1 MTNYID
7 FIDELNREIASLEQK
22 IVDEENALLV
32 REFPEPREFR
42 CEHTDKNGKT
52 ISEYFDT
59 EDDAR
64 ECAKQYKTYCITN
77 MRMHRLYLIRRER
90 DKVIEPLQSA
100 IKALKD
106 VKNIF
111 YDKLNDEEKQSL
123 EVCYND

>member
-22 IVDEENALLV
+22 ILDEENALLV
-32 REFPEPREFR
+32 REFQEPKEFR

-64 ECAKQYKTYCITN
+64 KCAKQYKTYCITN

-90 DKVIEPLQSA
+90 DKVIEPLQNA

-111 YDKLNDEEKQSL
+111 YDKLREEEKQS
-123 EVCYND
+123 

>member
-1 MTNYID
+1 MSKYID
-7 FIDELNREIASLEQK
+7 FIEELNEEISSLEQK
-22 IVDEENALLV
+22 ILDEENELLV
-32 REFPEPREFR
+32 KEFPTITREFR

-90 DKVIEPLQSA
+90 DKVIEPLQNA

-123 EVCYND
+123 EVC